1 MFITRTI
8 SGFILV
14 VIVALAFY
22 LGPLATNIL
31 MCFVSLVGVMELLRV
46 YKLNKRVIGWI
57 NYIFT
62 IGYYALLY

>member
-46 YKLNKRVIGWI
+46 YKLNKSKSSADTDRRYFEYEQVRG
-57 NYIFT
+57 
-62 IGYYALLY
+62 

>member
-31 MCFVSLVGVMELLRV
+31 MCFVSLVGVMELLPIRLFCW
-46 YKLNKRVIGWI
+46 KM
-57 NYIFT
+57 T
-62 IGYYALLY
+62 AA